1 VARAPPRIRA
11 RRTAVMTGLQG
22 AGLSIVV
29 LCLLLMLR
37 VPMLVSIAG
46 AVMLNFYLSGAWAL
60 TLPQTMMSGLG
71 RFVLIALPLFVLA
84 GGLMNA
90 GGISAR
96 LFEFARAIVGSLR
109 GGLAHVNVL
118 TSMFFGGMIGSST
131 ADLAGTGSIV
141 IPAMKENKYPA
152 DFSAALTASSA
163 GIGPM
168 IPPSSPMILYSAVTG
183 VSLGALFLAGLIPG
197 LLLGLSQML
206 IVAWLA
212 RKRGWLPYSAFALG
226 EVWRCGRRAV
236 LSFGLP
242 VIIVGGLVIGVFT
255 PSEAGA
261 FAVMYAFSLAV
272 FVHRAL
278 GLKEL
283 YRVLVNAVQLSGE
296 LLIIV
301 GLSFALGAGLT
312 NAHVPDA
319 LVQLIDVVAVDSEYL
334 RILALV
340 VLAILAGMILDPLI
354 PVLLPIILPT
364 LMAFNVDLVHFGVL
378 MVIAVVI
385 GQVTPPMAIAL
396 IIASKIA
403 QVDQIRVLRANT
415 PFFLGIIVFMLIA
428 IAVPGLATW
437 LPTLM
442 RD

>member
-1 VARAPPRIRA
+1 
-11 RRTAVMTGLQG
+11 MTPLLG
-22 AGLSIVV
+22 AGLAIVL
-29 LCLLLMLR
+29 LCL
-37 VPMLVSIAG
+37 MLVLRIPMIVSLA
-46 AVMLNFYLSGAWAL
+46 ASVFFLYAQSGAWML
-60 TLPQTMMSGLG
+60 TLPQTMMSGIG

-90 GGISAR
+90 GGISGR
-96 LFEFARAIVGSLR
+96 LFEFARAIVGALR
-109 GGLAHVNVL
+109 GGLAHVNVV

-141 IPAMKENKYPA
+141 IPEMKKNGYPA

-212 RKRGWLPYSAFALG
+212 RRRGWLPYSAFSLD
-226 EVWRCGRRAV
+226 EVWRSGRRAI
-236 LSFGLP
+236 LSFGMPL
-242 VIIVGGLVIGVFT
+242 IIVGGLVIGVFT

-261 FAVMYAFSLAV
+261 FAVVYALVLAI
-272 FVHRAL
+272 FVHKAL
-278 GLKEL
+278 SFAGL

-312 NAHVPDA
+312 NARVPEF
-319 LVQLIDVVAVDSEYL
+319 LVQMIDILTVADSEYL
-334 RILALV
+334 RILVLV
-340 VLAILAGMILDPLI
+340 LLAIVAGMILDPLI

-364 LMAFNVDLVHFGVL
+364 LIAYNIDLVHFGVL

-385 GQVTPPMAIAL
+385 GQVTPPLAIAL
-396 IIASKIA
+396 IIAGKIA
-403 QVDQIRVLRANT
+403 NVDQIRVLKANM

-428 IAVPGLATW
+428 IGVPAVATW
-437 LPTLM
+437 LPDLM
-442 RD
+442 KN

>member
-1 VARAPPRIRA
+1 
-11 RRTAVMTGLQG
+11 MTSLEG
-22 AGLSIVV
+22 AGLSIAV
-29 LCLLLMLR
+29 LCCLLILR
-37 VPMLVSIAG
+37 IPMLVSVAG
-46 AVMLNFYLSGAWAL
+46 AVFLNLYLSGGWAL
-60 TLPQTMMSGLG
+60 ALPQTMMSGLS

-96 LFEFARAIVGSLR
+96 LFEFARSLVGALR
-109 GGLAHVNVL
+109 GGLAHVNVV

-141 IPAMKENKYPA
+141 IPSMKANKYPA

-183 VSLGALFLAGLIPG
+183 VSLGALFMAGVIPG

-212 RKRGWLPYSAFALG
+212 RRRGWLPYSAFALG
-226 EVWRCGRRAV
+226 EVYRSGKRAI

-261 FAVMYAFSLAV
+261 FAVVYAFVLAM
-272 FVHRAL
+272 FIHRMIT
-278 GLKEL
+278 LKEL

-312 NAHVPDA
+312 NAHVPEF
-319 LVQLIDVVAVDSEYL
+319 LVRLIDMVVVVDSEYL
-334 RILALV
+334 RLLALV
-340 VLAILAGMILDPLI
+340 GLAILAGMILDPLI
-354 PVLLPIILPT
+354 PVLLPIIMPT
-364 LMAFNVDLVHFGVL
+364 LLAFDVDLIHFGVL

-396 IIASKIA
+396 IIAGKIA
-403 QVDQIRVLRANT
+403 NVDQMRVLKANM
-415 PFFLGIIVFMLIA
+415 PFFWGIITFLLIA
-428 IAVPGLATW
+428 IAVPGIATW
-437 LPTLM
+437 LPGLV
-442 RD
+442 RN

>member
-1 VARAPPRIRA
+1 
-11 RRTAVMTGLQG
+11 MTG
-22 AGLSIVV
+22 AILSIGI
-29 LCLLLMLR
+29 LCILLVLR
-37 VPMLVSIAG
+37 VPMMISIAT
-46 AVMLNFYLSGAWAL
+46 AVILNFYFSGAWAL
-60 TLPQTMMSGLG
+60 TLPQTMISGMS

-96 LFEFARAIVGSLR
+96 LFEFARAVVGWLR
-109 GGLAHVNVL
+109 GGLAHVNVV

-141 IPAMKENKYPA
+141 IPAMKKNGYPA
-152 DFSAALTASSA
+152 DFAAAVTASSA

-183 VSLGALFLAGLIPG
+183 TSLGTLFLAGAIPG
-197 LLLGLSQML
+197 ILLGLSQMT
-206 IVAWLA
+206 IIAYLA
-212 RKRGWLPYSAFALG
+212 RRRGWKPYSAFAVS
-226 EVWRCGRRAV
+226 EVIRTGRRAI

-255 PSEAGA
+255 PTEAGA
-261 FAVMYAFSLAV
+261 FAVMYALALSM
-272 FVHRAL
+272 FIYRRL
-278 GLKEL
+278 SLKEL
-283 YRVLVNAVQLSGE
+283 YRVMVNAVQLTGE

-312 NAHVPDA
+312 NAHVPET
-319 LVQLIDVVAVDSEYL
+319 LVVIIDFIAIGDSEYL
-334 RILALV
+334 RILAMV
-340 VLAILAGMILDPLI
+340 ILAILAGMILDPLI
-354 PVLLPIILPT
+354 PVLVPIILPT
-364 LMAFNVDLVHFGVL
+364 LLAFNIDLIHFGVL

-396 IIASKIA
+396 FISGRIAN
-403 QVDQIRVLRANT
+403 VDQMRVLRANM
-415 PFFLGIIVFMLIA
+415 PFFFGIIAFLLFAM
-428 IAVPGLATW
+428 AVPEVATW
-437 LPTLM
+437 LPQLI